1 MKGVCSLGEPLI
13 VKMLQLR
20 GCYMLRSKG
29 RFRFPACN
37 RIFSWSMVHGL
48 WSMVYGLWST
58 GDGRWGG
65 LWSKPGISGRVPSR
79 PRTTPSLHQHHRQAP
94 AGRCVR
100 VCACMCVRACVNMRA
115 CVHERVVQY
124 HSTCND
130 GQKAWS
136 APTRCEYGADL
147 PPSIPT
153 SMFHA
158 PSLV

>member
-1 MKGVCSLGEPLI
+1 
-13 VKMLQLR
+13 
-20 GCYMLRSKG
+20 
-29 RFRFPACN
+29 
-37 RIFSWSMVHGL
+37 
-48 WSMVYGLWST
+48 MVYGLWST
-58 GDGRWGG
+58 VYG
-65 LWSKPGISGRVPSR
+65 LWPMVDGVVSG
-79 PRTTPSLHQHHRQAP
+79 PSLEFLEEFPEGPVRLPRCINITGKHLQVV
-94 AGRCVR
+94 RCVR

-124 HSTCND
+124 YSTCND